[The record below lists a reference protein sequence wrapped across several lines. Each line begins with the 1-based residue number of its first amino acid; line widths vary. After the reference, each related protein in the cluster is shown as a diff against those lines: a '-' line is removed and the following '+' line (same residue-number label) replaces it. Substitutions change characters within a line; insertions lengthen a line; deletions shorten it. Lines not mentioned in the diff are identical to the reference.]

1 MPTLLDLLSE
11 TWPAKMGKMAW
22 SAVTLPG
29 QVYAGEVTPND
40 PAYYARATDLAGLL
54 VLGGALPGAIRK
66 ESLASKSAR
75 LYNPP
80 TKPPRPFTSDYPHGT
95 SADATGRLTGD
106 IEGRPLFAERIVG
119 RRTLGGPDEALSP
132 AGVYAVGEGSVGAR
146 YSAVPARTLRGDAGR
161 LVISPGRDRA
171 SYDILLNQRLS
182 PIQLDRVAAHETS
195 HLIDEIVGRIPTTG
209 LTTELRQVYNTLNTG
224 QEKTRNLM
232 GPGYVGYK
240 CDAASRELIV
250 EAIRAYMADPNYM
263 KTMAPNT
270 AAAIRES
277 INAHP
282 TLSKIIQFNTIAGL
296 ASGAITP
303 AALPIPMQPAPV
315 LSQ

>member
-1 MPTLLDLLSE
+1 
-11 TWPAKMGKMAW
+11 
-22 SAVTLPG
+22 
-29 QVYAGEVTPND
+29 
-40 PAYYARATDLAGLL
+40 
-54 VLGGALPGAIRK
+54 
-66 ESLASKSAR
+66 
-75 LYNPP
+75 
-80 TKPPRPFTSDYPHGT
+80 
-95 SADATGRLTGD
+95 
-106 IEGRPLFAERIVG
+106 
-119 RRTLGGPDEALSP
+119 
-132 AGVYAVGEGSVGAR
+132 
-146 YSAVPARTLRGDAGR
+146 
-161 LVISPGRDRA
+161 
-171 SYDILLNQRLS
+171 
-182 PIQLDRVAAHETS
+182 
-195 HLIDEIVGRIPTTG
+195 
-209 LTTELRQVYNTLNTG
+209 
-224 QEKTRNLM
+224 M